1 MDTQGGIKF
10 FSPRKK
16 SDVDAQRKVFEFGT
30 MAEYQTGEDGIGT
43 GVVSHEIFPARKG

>member
-16 SDVDAQRKVFEFGT
+16 NDVDAQRKVFEFGT
-30 MAEYQTGEDGIGT
+30 MAEYQTGEDGI
-43 GVVSHEIFPARKG
+43 VSREIFPAREG